1 MVTID
6 MTSDTGTD
14 LVVRYTKTADGT
26 QDGNITFAAAALRDP
41 NAEPGEEDN
50 KAVERTVEVTP
61 EYPAK
66 VNLTEEGN
74 LDWIHLGQAST
85 SNINRK
91 AVEEKQLVLT
101 NSADLIDFDDHPTA
115 FSWTDGSPDKEATD
129 LITGLQQ
136 SKLGS
141 DFTLQVKAGPHE
153 KTLKLYIGG

>member
-1 MVTID
+1 M
-6 MTSDTGTD
+6 
-14 LVVRYTKTADGT
+14 
-26 QDGNITFAAAALRDP
+26 
-41 NAEPGEEDN
+41 
-50 KAVERTVEVTP
+50 ERTVEVTP

-85 SNINRK
+85 SIINRK

-141 DFTLQVKAGPHE
+141 DFTLQVKAGPQE
-153 KTLKLYIGG
+153 KTLKLYIGGWKGAGRVDGLRCFRRDGEPGL